1 MQLIDFCAQAKEL
14 MAKKPSV
21 LLFSSKTYAPLSFAK
36 ILQWLSTSVVT
47 QQGLN
52 NSFPSSSTSIEDPVI
67 EKISFTKLD
76 LDSDLDQLKM
86 KLHTTFLGQTCT
98 FWFGDLSLISAKKK
112 RADWLIF
119 LQNYQGPHQII
130 GWLSAEDECTIAA
143 SQGLMITVPEL
154 YNSEL
159 VSKLSFLYQGHKP
172 EIVAYFF
179 GRLYRHQKE
188 FSLEQLCLLSNYAG
202 LIGKNMDSFFDQ
214 WLAHLII
221 SDVSL

>member
-98 FWFGDLSLISAKKK
+98 FWFGDLSLISWKKK
-112 RADWLIF
+112 RSDWLSF
-119 LQNYQGPHQII
+119 LQTYQGPHQII
-130 GWLSAEDECTIAA
+130 GWLSDDDLCSVVSKQHVMIA
-143 SQGLMITVPEL
+143 VPEL
-154 YNSEL
+154 
-159 VSKLSFLYQGHKP
+159 FT
-172 EIVAYFF
+172 
-179 GRLYRHQKE
+179 
-188 FSLEQLCLLSNYAG
+188 
-202 LIGKNMDSFFDQ
+202 
-214 WLAHLII
+214 
-221 SDVSL
+221 SDMVH